1 MIRKTIQGKR
11 KVNSIEQ
18 IQMARHHHLS
28 SGVLSSSPIFM
39 VENIHFSIFDFK
51 VILGHIK
58 YIIFMNIFDCIS
70 ESTTD
75 AEPNQLSSNL

>member
-1 MIRKTIQGKR
+1 MIRKTFQGKR
-11 KVNSIEQ
+11 KVNHIEQ
-18 IQMARHHHLS
+18 IQMAIHHPPS
-28 SGVLSSSPIFM
+28 SGVLGSSATFM
-39 VENIHFSIFDFK
+39 VDKIHFLIFDFK

-70 ESTTD
+70 ESITD